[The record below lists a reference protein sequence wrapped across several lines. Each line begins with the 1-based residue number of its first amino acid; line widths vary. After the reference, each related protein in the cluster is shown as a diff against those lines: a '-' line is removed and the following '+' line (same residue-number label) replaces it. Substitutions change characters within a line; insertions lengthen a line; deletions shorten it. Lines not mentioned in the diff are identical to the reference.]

1 MESGHKGFQHRG
13 TSYTE
18 SEMKKHADN
27 GFYETKEGNAVCST
41 TGDVVIGEHTVQR
54 ALEQRHISM
63 IAIGGTIGK
72 NRAVLRYGRS
82 SQQRR
87 PCRPCAR
94 LFGDGAGCL
103 RHDSSFGRDG
113 DNVPVSGSFTHYPCR
128 FVDPALGFAVGWNY
142 WYSMTIAVPSEVI
155 ASAIVVEYWKA
166 PVNKAVWVTLFI
178 VLGCAINFLG
188 VRWYGETEFA
198 FGRWKR
204 CFHSRLQQGADRLFT
219 WYPHVCEPTSAAVKV
234 VAVVILIIVG
244 IVIDLGK
251 NAFMLYLKLS
261 ARSLLIRSS
270 LGGTPTHDRIGLR
283 HIINPGPFNQL
294 HGIPGA
300 TGRFLAFWTVF
311 LQASYSYMGT
321 EMVAITA
328 GEAANPRKTV
338 PKAIE
343 RVFYRILVFYLG
355 STITV
360 GLLVP
365 STSPELLGGTG
376 DASSSPFVIAIKS
389 AGITVLP
396 DLINVV
402 ILVSAISAASSK
414 LYGGSRVLF
423 GLSKD
428 GMAPRI
434 FSKCNGSGLPIWA
447 LMATCSAAGLSYMC
461 LNNQASVA
469 FQWFQNLSAMTG
481 ILTWWAVLVSY
492 LFFYNGMKVQ
502 GYSRDTLHYKAPFQ
516 PYASW
521 IGVIMLTV
529 IMFMSGFEVFLKGG
543 WSISDFLANYLTLPI
558 FLGFYL
564 YWKIAKRT
572 KFVSPKHMDFVTGT
586 RELDEM
592 DAQEREKAVVPTTKW
607 GKFIDWIEY
616 PMQIVILNE
625 AE

>member
-63 IAIGGTIGK
+63 IAIGGTIGTGLFLGMGEALNK
-72 NRAVLRYGRS
+72 GGPVGLVLGYLVMGLVVY
-82 SQQRR
+82 
-87 PCRPCAR
+87 AMTVA
-94 LFGDGAGCL
+94 LGEMVTMF
-103 RHDSSFGRDG
+103 
-113 DNVPVSGSFTHYPCR
+113 PVSGSFTHYPCR

-166 PVNKAVWVTLFI
+166 PVNKAVWVTL
-178 VLGCAINFLG
+178 
-188 VRWYGETEFA
+188 
-198 FGRWKR
+198 
-204 CFHSRLQQGADRLFT
+204 QGADRLFT

-607 GKFIDWIEY
+607 GKFIDWL
-616 PMQIVILNE
+616 M
-625 AE
+625 

>member
-63 IAIGGTIGK
+63 IAIGTGLFLGMGEALNK
-72 NRAVLRYGRS
+72 GGPVGLVLGYLVMGLVVY
-82 SQQRR
+82 
-87 PCRPCAR
+87 AMTVA
-94 LFGDGAGCL
+94 LGEMVTMF
-103 RHDSSFGRDG
+103 
-113 DNVPVSGSFTHYPCR
+113 PVSGSFTHYPCR

-188 VRWYGETEFA
+188 VRWYGE
-198 FGRWKR
+198 
-204 CFHSRLQQGADRLFT
+204 QGADRLFT

-244 IVIDLGK
+244 IVID
-251 NAFMLYLKLS
+251 
-261 ARSLLIRSS
+261 

-607 GKFIDWIEY
+607 GKFIDWL
-616 PMQIVILNE
+616 M
-625 AE
+625 

>member
-1 MESGHKGFQHRG
+1 MDADCKEFGDRIPPYS
-13 TSYTE
+13 E
-18 SEMKKHADN
+18 SEMKNHTDQ
-27 GFYETKEGNAVCST
+27 GFYETKEDTAVLCTASDVA
-41 TGDVVIGEHTVQR
+41 TGENTVHR

-63 IAIGGTIGK
+63 IAIGGTIGTGLFLGMGEALNK
-72 NRAVLRYGRS
+72 GGPAGLVLGYLVMGLVVY
-82 SQQRR
+82 
-87 PCRPCAR
+87 AMTVA
-94 LFGDGAGCL
+94 LGEMVTMF
-103 RHDSSFGRDG
+103 
-113 DNVPVSGSFTHYPCR
+113 PVSGSFTHYPCR

-178 VLGCAINFLG
+178 VLGCAINFFG

-198 FGRWKR
+198 F
-204 CFHSRLQQGADRLFT
+204 
-219 WYPHVCEPTSAAVKV
+219 AALKV
-234 VAVVILIIVG
+234 VAVVVLIIVG
-244 IVIDLGK
+244 IVIDLGG
-251 NAFMLYLKLS
+251 S
-261 ARSLLIRSS
+261 
-270 LGGTPTHDRIGLR
+270 PTHDRIGFR
-283 HIINPGPFNQL
+283 HFINPGPFTQL

-355 STITV
+355 STLTV

-365 STSPELLGGTG
+365 STSPDLLGGTG
-376 DASSSPFVIAIKS
+376 DASSSPFVIAIKA

-402 ILVSAISAASSK
+402 ILVSAVSAASSK

-423 GLSKD
+423 GLAKD
-428 GMAPRI
+428 GMAPQV
-434 FSKCNGSGLPIWA
+434 FAKCNSSGLPIWS

-461 LNNQASVA
+461 LNNKASLA

-492 LFFYNGMKVQ
+492 IFFYQGLKVQ
-502 GYSRDTLHYKAPFQ
+502 GYDRNTLHYKAPFQ

-521 IGVIMLTV
+521 IGVTMLTIIML
-529 IMFMSGFEVFLKGG
+529 MSGFETFLKGG
-543 WSISDFLANYLTLPI
+543 WSISNFLASYLTLPI
-558 FLGFYL
+558 FLCFYL
-564 YWKIAKRT
+564 YWKITKRS
-572 KFVSPKHMDFVTGT
+572 KFISPKHMDFVTGT

-592 DAQEREKAVVPTTKW
+592 DAIEREKAFVPTTKW
-607 GKFIDWIEY
+607 EKFLDWL
-616 PMQIVILNE
+616 M
-625 AE
+625 

>member
-63 IAIGGTIGK
+63 IAIGTGLFLGMGEALNK
-72 NRAVLRYGRS
+72 GGPVGLVLGYLVMGLVVY
-82 SQQRR
+82 
-87 PCRPCAR
+87 AMTVA
-94 LFGDGAGCL
+94 LGEMVTMF
-103 RHDSSFGRDG
+103 
-113 DNVPVSGSFTHYPCR
+113 PVSGSFTHYPCR

-188 VRWYGETEFA
+188 VRWYGE
-198 FGRWKR
+198 
-204 CFHSRLQQGADRLFT
+204 QGADRLFT

-607 GKFIDWIEY
+607 GKFIDWVVD
-616 PMQIVILNE
+616 VI
-625 AE
+625 

>member
-1 MESGHKGFQHRG
+1 MEPQQKALQYRG
-13 TSYTE
+13 TSFSE
-18 SEMKKHADN
+18 SEMKEEVDQA
-27 GFYETKEGNAVCST
+27 FYETKEVNDVPSINDHAAV
-41 TGDVVIGEHTVQR
+41 GENTVHR

-63 IAIGGTIGK
+63 IAIGGTIGTGLFLGMGEALNK
-72 NRAVLRYGRS
+72 GGPAGLVLGYLVMGLVVYS
-82 SQQRR
+82 MTV
-87 PCRPCAR
+87 A
-94 LFGDGAGCL
+94 LGEMVTMF
-103 RHDSSFGRDG
+103 
-113 DNVPVSGSFTHYPCR
+113 PVSGSFTHYPCR

-166 PVNKAVWVTLFI
+166 PVNKAVWVTMFI

-198 FGRWKR
+198 F
-204 CFHSRLQQGADRLFT
+204 
-219 WYPHVCEPTSAAVKV
+219 AALKV

-244 IVIDLGK
+244 IVIDLG
-251 NAFMLYLKLS
+251 
-261 ARSLLIRSS
+261 
-270 LGGTPTHDRIGLR
+270 GTPTHDRIGFR
-283 HIINPGPFNQL
+283 HFINPGPFTQL
-294 HGIPGA
+294 HGIPGT

-311 LQASYSYMGT
+311 IQASYSYMGT

-355 STITV
+355 STLVV

-423 GLSKD
+423 GLSND

-434 FSKCNGSGLPIWA
+434 FSKCNSSGLPIWA
-447 LMATCSAAGLSYMC
+447 LIATCSAAGLSYMC
-461 LNNQASVA
+461 LNHKASVA
-469 FQWFQNLSAMTG
+469 FTWFQNLSAMTG
-481 ILTWWAVLVSY
+481 LLTWWAVLVCY
-492 LFFYNGMKVQ
+492 LFFYQGLKVQ
-502 GYSRDTLHYKAPFQ
+502 GYSRDALHYKAPFQ

-521 IGVIMLTV
+521 IGVIMLTL
-529 IMFMSGFEVFLKGG
+529 IMIMNGFECFLKGG

-564 YWKIAKRT
+564 YWKITKRS
-572 KFVSPKHMDFVTGT
+572 KFISPKHMDFVTGT

-592 DAQEREKAVVPTTKW
+592 DALEREKAIAPTTKW
-607 GKFIDWIEY
+607 GKFLDWL
-616 PMQIVILNE
+616 M
-625 AE
+625 

>member
-1 MESGHKGFQHRG
+1 
-13 TSYTE
+13 
-18 SEMKKHADN
+18 MKKHADN

-63 IAIGGTIGK
+63 IAIGGTIGTGLFLGMGEALNK
-72 NRAVLRYGRS
+72 GGPVGLVLGYLVMGLVVY
-82 SQQRR
+82 
-87 PCRPCAR
+87 AMTVA
-94 LFGDGAGCL
+94 LGEMVTMF
-103 RHDSSFGRDG
+103 
-113 DNVPVSGSFTHYPCR
+113 PVSGSFTHYPCR

-198 FGRWKR
+198 F
-204 CFHSRLQQGADRLFT
+204 
-219 WYPHVCEPTSAAVKV
+219 AAVKV

-244 IVIDLGK
+244 IVID
-251 NAFMLYLKLS
+251 
-261 ARSLLIRSS
+261 

-607 GKFIDWIEY
+607 GKFIDWL
-616 PMQIVILNE
+616 M
-625 AE
+625 

>member
-1 MESGHKGFQHRG
+1 MESDHKGFQHRG
-13 TSYTE
+13 TSYAE
-18 SEMKKHADN
+18 SEMKKHADH
-27 GFYETKEGNAVCST
+27 GFYETKEVNAVSST
-41 TGDVVIGEHTVQR
+41 AGDVAIGENTVHR

-63 IAIGGTIGK
+63 IAIGGTIGTGLFLGMGEALNK
-72 NRAVLRYGRS
+72 GGPLGLVLGYLVMGLVVY
-82 SQQRR
+82 
-87 PCRPCAR
+87 AMTVA
-94 LFGDGAGCL
+94 LGEMVTMF
-103 RHDSSFGRDG
+103 
-113 DNVPVSGSFTHYPCR
+113 PVSGSFTHYPCR

-155 ASAIVVEYWKA
+155 ASAIVVEYWKT

-198 FGRWKR
+198 F
-204 CFHSRLQQGADRLFT
+204 
-219 WYPHVCEPTSAAVKV
+219 AAVKV
-234 VAVVILIIVG
+234 VAVVILILVG
-244 IVIDLGK
+244 IVID
-251 NAFMLYLKLS
+251 
-261 ARSLLIRSS
+261 

-283 HIINPGPFNQL
+283 NFINPGPFNQL
-294 HGIPGA
+294 HEIPGA
-300 TGRFLAFWTVF
+300 VGRFLAFWTVF
-311 LQASYSYMGT
+311 LQATYSYMGT

-355 STITV
+355 STLTV

-365 STSPELLGGTG
+365 SSSPDLLGGTG
-376 DASSSPFVIAIKS
+376 DASSSPFVIAIKA

-461 LNNQASVA
+461 LNNKASLA

-492 LFFYNGMKVQ
+492 LFFYNGLKVQ
-502 GYSRDTLHYKAPFQ
+502 GYSRDALHYKAPFQ

-521 IGVIMLTV
+521 IGVIMLTL
-529 IMFMSGFEVFLKGG
+529 IMFMSGFETFLKGD
-543 WSISDFLANYLTLPI
+543 WSTSDFLASYLTLPI

-564 YWKIAKRT
+564 YWKITKRT

-592 DAQEREKAVVPTTKW
+592 DALEREKAVVPTTKW
-607 GKFIDWIEY
+607 GKFIDWL
-616 PMQIVILNE
+616 M
-625 AE
+625 